1 MGARRPAASA
11 VFAGLYLLS
20 ALLACVGAGL
30 GLGWLAGS
38 IVAGGV
44 AGALIGIPLSFY
56 LVYREYRDL

>member
-1 MGARRPAASA
+1 MGARRPAATA

-20 ALLACVGAGL
+20 ALLFCVGVGL

-44 AGALIGIPLSFY
+44 GGAVIGIPLSFY
-56 LVYREYRDL
+56 LVYREYRDI